1 MKKIIIG
8 GIVLF
13 IVYVV
18 IRALLVL
25 RPTND
30 IDVFLKSTRKKI
42 KDLYSQAKRAGKLGP
57 AYLEKVLKDATELRN
72 EFIRDQIFNDKDL
85 KPTSDQYR
93 LRGELIEKMH
103 QLENKLN
110 KAISNSLEVH

>member
-1 MKKIIIG
+1 MGKIITG
-8 GIVLF
+8 AIVLF

-18 IRALLVL
+18 IRVLLVL

-42 KDLYSQAKRAGKLGP
+42 KDLYKQAEQASKLGSTH
-57 AYLEKVLKDATELRN
+57 LEEILKEVTQLKN
-72 EFIRDQIFNDKDL
+72 SFVRDQIFNDKDL
-85 KPTSDQYR
+85 KPTGDQYR
-93 LRGELIEKMH
+93 LRSELIEKMH